1 MSFINELKRRNVFK
15 VAAAY
20 IIVGWLIMQA
30 GEVLGPALHLPDWVN
45 STLAFF
51 LILGFPL
58 ALIFAWA
65 FEMTPEGIKK
75 EKDVDRSQS
84 ITSVTGQK
92 LNYAI
97 IAMLVAA
104 LGYFAYDKFLA
115 QPRIP
120 DSPSTALVETSESP
134 ADEFQTIAVLPFV
147 NMSEDKSN
155 EYFSDGLTEEL
166 LNILAKIKELHVAG
180 RTSSFAFKGKDDD
193 LRIIGQK
200 LNVGTILEG
209 SVRKDYKRNRV
220 RITAQ
225 LINVENGFHL
235 WSETFD
241 RELDD
246 IFAIQEEIARKVAR
260 ALRVT
265 LLGED
270 EARLDEIANT
280 QMSAY
285 DFYLQGLKS
294 QNENSFDSLNLAVNE
309 FQQAI
314 ALDPQYTPA
323 QLGLINAWLSLGVTG
338 AITRQQAT
346 DNSLPLLTM
355 ILQRE
360 PNNSKALTFRARIF
374 SQQRDYK
381 AAEKTHM
388 AALDANPRDVNAL
401 MSTGSFLVG
410 KERIAEGMT
419 FLRRAATI
427 EPYSVDVQWE
437 LCFFLAFLVNQ
448 QDAALSACSRIR
460 EIEPNSPNGYYGPA
474 MVFTQTG
481 DLANSVYWW
490 AEALPFDESD
500 YELRSEMADHWIDLG
515 DLEMAEQW
523 LQRSLELGADQPKP
537 IASKILLL
545 QQQEQHGLA
554 ADLAR
559 QAIDMENRGNTR
571 NFIRN
576 AYVID
581 ALSRKDLQSAL
592 DAYRIDNPEIFEEPM
607 RLREN
612 NPSWNMSDLI
622 EIAFILKSVDI
633 TSSKAVEI
641 LDFTER
647 KLQESDPTLL
657 PWYTELSMAALENV
671 RGNTDAAIAYLN
683 SAFEHG
689 MRTEW
694 RLKLQHWFVLQSL
707 HDEPEY
713 RQLVAMFE
721 EDMERQREEAY
732 ELLGMNK

>member
-1 MSFINELKRRNVFK
+1 MSFFNELKRRNVIK
-15 VAAAY
+15 VVVAY
-20 IIVGWLIMQA
+20 IVTSWLVAQVA
-30 GEVLGPALHLPDWVN
+30 QLAAESFGAPDWVMKMFI
-45 STLAFF
+45 TLLA
-51 LILGFPL
+51 LGFPI
-58 ALIFAWA
+58 AIIFSWA

-92 LNYAI
+92 LNYTI
-97 IAMLVAA
+97 IGLLLVA
-104 LGYFAYDKFLA
+104 LGYFAYDKFLLTPA
-115 QPRIP
+115 AGETAIVAESQQTQDSGPR
-120 DSPSTALVETSESP
+120 
-134 ADEFQTIAVLPFV
+134 TIAVLPFV
-147 NMSEDKSN
+147 NMSEDKGN

-180 RTSSFAFKGKDDD
+180 RTSSFAFKGKEDD
-193 LRIIGQK
+193 LRIIGEK
-200 LNVGTILEG
+200 LNVSTILEG
-209 SVRKDYKRNRV
+209 SVRKDDKRNRV

-246 IFAIQEEIARKVAR
+246 IFAIQEEIAREVAQ

-270 EARLDEIANT
+270 EIRLGEIANT
-280 QMSAY
+280 QMNAY

-294 QNENSFDSLNLAVNE
+294 QNENSFDSLNLAVEE
-309 FQQAI
+309 FQKAI
-314 ALDPQYTPA
+314 ALDPQYSPA
-323 QLGLINAWLSLGVTG
+323 QLGLISTWLALGTTG
-338 AITRQQAT
+338 AITRQEAT

-360 PNNSKALTFRARIF
+360 PDNSTALTFRARIY
-374 SQQRDYK
+374 SQQRDWD
-381 AAEKTHM
+381 AAEKIHL
-388 AALDANPRDVNAL
+388 AALDVNPRDVNAL
-401 MSTGSFLVG
+401 MSTGSYLVG
-410 KERIAEGMT
+410 RERISEGIGY
-419 FLRRAATI
+419 LQRAAAI
-427 EPYSVDVQWE
+427 EPYSVDVQWQ
-437 LCFFLAFLVNQ
+437 LCFLLAFLVNQ
-448 QDAALSACSRIR
+448 QDASLAACSRIR
-460 EIEPNSPNGYYGPA
+460 EIEPTSPNGYYGPA
-474 MVFTQTG
+474 MTFEQSG

-490 AEALPFDESD
+490 AKAIPYDESD
-500 YELRSEMADHWIDLG
+500 YELTSEFASRWIDLG

-523 LQRSLELGADQPKP
+523 LQRSLALGANQPKP

-545 QQQEQHGLA
+545 QQQELQALA

-559 QAIDMENRGNTR
+559 QAIDMENRSNSR
-571 NFIRN
+571 DFIRN

-581 ALSRKDLQSAL
+581 ALSRQDPQSAL
-592 DAYRIDNPEIFEEPM
+592 DSYRIDNPEIFEEPM

-612 NPSWNMSDLI
+612 NPSWNMGDLI
-622 EIAFILKSVDI
+622 EIAFILKSVDL
-633 TSSKAVEI
+633 TSGRADEI
-641 LDFTER
+641 LRFAER
-647 KLQESDPTLL
+647 KLQETDPALL
-657 PWYTELSMAALENV
+657 PWFTELRMAALENV

-689 MRTEW
+689 MRMEW
-694 RLKLQHWFVLQSL
+694 RQPLQHWFVLESL

-713 RQLVAMFE
+713 QQLVALFE

-732 ELLGMNK
+732 ELLGMAQ

>member
-1 MSFINELKRRNVFK
+1 MSFFNELKRRNVFK
-15 VAAAY
+15 VVIAYVVTSWLVAQVAQLAAESFGA
-20 IIVGWLIMQA
+20 
-30 GEVLGPALHLPDWVN
+30 PDWVMKMFI
-45 STLAFF
+45 TLLA
-51 LILGFPL
+51 LGFPI
-58 ALIFAWA
+58 AIIFSWA

-84 ITSVTGQK
+84 ITSTTGQK
-92 LNYAI
+92 LNFTI
-97 IAMLVAA
+97 IGLLVVA
-104 LGYFAYDKFLA
+104 LGYFAYDKFLLTPVA
-115 QPRIP
+115 GEPVK
-120 DSPSTALVETSESP
+120 TADTLEAENSGP
-134 ADEFQTIAVLPFV
+134 QTIAVLPFV

-180 RTSSFAFKGKDDD
+180 RTSSFAFKGKEDD
-193 LRIIGQK
+193 LRIIGEK
-200 LNVGTILEG
+200 LNVSSILEG
-209 SVRKDYKRNRV
+209 SVRKDEKRNRV

-225 LINVENGFHL
+225 LINVENGYHL

-246 IFAIQEEIARKVAR
+246 IFAIQEEIAREVAQ

-270 EARLDEIANT
+270 EVRLGEIANT
-280 QMSAY
+280 QMNAY

-294 QNENSFDSLNLAVNE
+294 QNENSYDSLNLAVEE
-309 FQQAI
+309 FQKAI

-323 QLGLINAWLSLGVTG
+323 QLGLISTWLSMGTTG
-338 AITRQQAT
+338 AITRQQAS

-360 PNNSKALTFRARIF
+360 PDNSRALTLRARIY
-374 SQQRDYK
+374 SQQRDFET
-381 AAEKTHM
+381 AEKTHR
-388 AALDANPRDVNAL
+388 AALNANPRDVNAL
-401 MSTGSFLVG
+401 RSIGSYLFG
-410 KERIAEGMT
+410 KERISESID
-419 FLRRAATI
+419 FLEQAAVI
-427 EPYSVDVQWE
+427 EPYSVDVQWQ
-437 LCFFLAFLVNQ
+437 LCFYLAFLENQ
-448 QDAALSACSRIR
+448 QDASLAGCGRIR
-460 EIEPNSPNGYYGPA
+460 EINPNSPNGYYGPA
-474 MVFTQTG
+474 MTFEQSG

-490 AEALPFDESD
+490 ARSIPFDESD
-500 YELRSEMADHWIDLG
+500 YELTSQIASRWIDLG

-523 LQRSLELGADQPKP
+523 LQRSLALGANQPSP
-537 IASKILLL
+537 IASKILML
-545 QQQEQHGLA
+545 QQQEQQALA

-559 QAIDMENRGNTR
+559 QAIGMEDRGTSR

-581 ALSRKDLQSAL
+581 ALSRTDVQSAL

-612 NPSWNMSDLI
+612 NPSWNMRDLI

-633 TSSKAVEI
+633 ASSKAVEI
-641 LDFTER
+641 LDFAER
-647 KLQESDPTLL
+647 KLQKSDPALL
-657 PWYTELSMAALENV
+657 LWYTDLDMAALENT

-689 MRTEW
+689 MRIEW
-694 RLKLQHWFVLQSL
+694 RHALQHWFVLESL

-713 RQLVAMFE
+713 QQLVAMFE
-721 EDMERQREEAY
+721 QDMERQREEAY
-732 ELLGMNK
+732 ELLRLAK